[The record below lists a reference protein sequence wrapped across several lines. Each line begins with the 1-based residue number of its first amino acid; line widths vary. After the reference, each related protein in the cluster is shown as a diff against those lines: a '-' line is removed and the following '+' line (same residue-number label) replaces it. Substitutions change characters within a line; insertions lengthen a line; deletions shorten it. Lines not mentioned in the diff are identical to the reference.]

1 MPSLNLSITNLNN
14 NSIKKLT
21 YDRNGKI
28 ECDQGVITWK
38 YVKGKQKSYRK
49 IIFANGKFQQY
60 DVNGKKI
67 GGVYNTCVYD
77 LQNLLNFAAS
87 GGTLTVHFYHGNF
100 RIYGPYRIFGNTT
113 LRAPS
118 KDVIFQKYSNSYTF
132 INTDDDAAK
141 KYNFNNGLYAG
152 SGNITLEDLQFDA
165 RGYNPE
171 VGKFIHGKNIHIYRC
186 KVKNGKYNFH
196 VFEFACCQN
205 VRVQGCTFQD
215 LLVGIGDVKSGL
227 HEVLQIESAYKP
239 SFPYCQ
245 YSKYGY
251 SQRSDNVLISSC
263 IFKNVLRGIGTHITN
278 QNSENYQKNITI
290 QNCTFEGIVEY
301 AINFECRSQVKIKSL
316 KVK

>member
-1 MPSLNLSITNLNN
+1 MSDNIKITNLNTG
-14 NSIKKLT
+14 SVRELT
-21 YDRNGKI
+21 YDKNGKI
-28 ECDQGVITWK
+28 ECDNGIITWK
-38 YVKGKQKSYRK
+38 YVKNDSSSYRK
-49 IIFANGKFQQY
+49 IIFTNGTFKQY
-60 DVNGKKI
+60 DVDGNQI
-67 GGVYNTCVYD
+67 GGLYNKPDYAF
-77 LQNLLNFAAS
+77 QNLLSLAKS
-87 GGTLTVHFYHGNF
+87 GGTLTIHFYTGNF
-100 RIYGPYRIFGNTT
+100 RIYGPYRIYGNTT
-113 LRAPS
+113 IRAP
-118 KDVIFQKYSNSYTF
+118 KNDVIFEKYYNSYTF

-152 SGNITLEDLQFDA
+152 SGNITLENLQFNA

-171 VGKFIHGKNIHIYRC
+171 IGKFIHAKNINVFKC
-186 KVKNGKYNFH
+186 KIWNGKYSFH

-205 VRVQGCTFQD
+205 VKVQGCTFQD

-263 IFKNVLRGIGTHITN
+263 IFINILRGIGTHITN

-290 QNCTFEGIVEY
+290 QNCTFEGVVEY